1 MPESV
6 CVLGEWGNNAYTRGV
21 ITLNSFMGCPLH
33 PASQGVSLYCLSCK
47 HMGMRVSYMV
57 HGANSHSV
65 SVEVTYRLV
74 GMEEMPGSHMQLYR
88 SQGKSIPSINTV

>member
-1 MPESV
+1 
-6 CVLGEWGNNAYTRGV
+6 
-21 ITLNSFMGCPLH
+21 
-33 PASQGVSLYCLSCK
+33 
-47 HMGMRVSYMV
+47 MGMRVSYMV